1 MKMLMRTALL
11 TSVAVTGLACGSSG
25 VRASQGQPD
34 QKPSTTALLLGGLAR
49 SGFTGTVVVNDT
61 AASSSDSNDSIGT
74 TTTTRSLNN
83 HVTFTVTPG
92 RVVVKI
98 AYEEKSRVDSELRY
112 QYHKVVGY
120 KTEETIASGTRQE
133 NASVTVDLRSGGMY
147 QINFGS
153 GGGVPGLYRMVDTA
167 ETVCTNLAADPTCR
181 PGTSKSEDSGKPPGQ
196 GGVGGSVDG
205 KLDAKTPNVLR
216 GSTTQQHEL
225 NDGSTATR
233 TVTWNL
239 SR

>member
-1 MKMLMRTALL
+1 MRTAV
-11 TSVAVTGLACGSSG
+11 VASIALASFACGSSG
-25 VRASQGQPD
+25 VGAEGQGE
-34 QKPSTTALLLGGLAR
+34 KPSKTALLLGGLAR

-98 AYEEKSRVDSELRY
+98 AYEEKSRVDSELQY

-133 NASVTVDLRSGGMY
+133 NASVTVDLRSGGIRSTSAAAAASTACIRWSMRPRRY
-147 QINFGS
+147 APTSPRIRPAGPARRRAKTQAS
-153 GGGVPGLYRMVDTA
+153 PRAREASVDPWT
-167 ETVCTNLAADPTCR
+167 DRSMPSSPTCWWDR
-181 PGTSKSEDSGKPPGQ
+181 
-196 GGVGGSVDG
+196 
-205 KLDAKTPNVLR
+205 
-216 GSTTQQHEL
+216 
-225 NDGSTATR
+225 
-233 TVTWNL
+233 
-239 SR
+239 